1 MTKYNQKFKQQAV
14 DFYFQ
19 HHETLSLTC
28 HTLLEL
34 VIKEYVHYYNKNR
47 MQ

>member
-1 MTKYNQKFKQQAV
+1 MTKYNQKFKQQV
-14 DFYFQ
+14 VNFYFQ
-19 HHETLSLTC
+19 RDESFSLTC

-34 VIKEYVHYYNKNR
+34 VIKEYVHYYNENR